1 GAKGSEMSTE
11 QIEWQEIPESSK
23 TSLAVAVAPDNQ
35 YAVVGRGNRTH
46 MIKLGETNAGESDSE
61 TAGLLID
68 PSVPGGNA
76 SHVDLVQSI
85 AISPDAKRI
94 ATGGFRT
101 VKLWSQ
107 VAAPLSQST
116 ELLLQASGMLAVN
129 QDQSLAAWVNPV
141 GDIEIWNL
149 AQAKMQRVLK
159 GHTETV
165 IALSWNTQDQILSAD
180 TSGRII
186 LWDLN
191 TDSIAAEALSAISIR
206 SMSSS
211 LDGRHLA
218 IVSTDGKL
226 YRATVEGETKKIHV
240 IPEPVSGLGTI
251 TDAAFGQTDLPVIA
265 VCDST
270 QNVII
275 LAEDNAIVR
284 KIDHGSAVNTISV
297 SNRLKQ
303 LFTGGVDGITKSWN
317 LETGEAIH
325 QFQSDTSGNLA
336 IHYATKNSA
345 RQNEKVARLTKQT
358 EDLQKRLESEN
369 TVLTKATEE
378 LGKANTA

>member
-1 GAKGSEMSTE
+1 MGS
-11 QIEWQEIPESSK
+11 
-23 TSLAVAVAPDNQ
+23 
-35 YAVVGRGNRTH
+35 
-46 MIKLGETNAGESDSE
+46 
-61 TAGLLID
+61 
-68 PSVPGGNA
+68 
-76 SHVDLVQSI
+76 
-85 AISPDAKRI
+85 
-94 ATGGFRT
+94 
-101 VKLWSQ
+101 
-107 VAAPLSQST
+107 
-116 ELLLQASGMLAVN
+116 
-129 QDQSLAAWVNPV
+129 
-141 GDIEIWNL
+141 
-149 AQAKMQRVLK
+149 
-159 GHTETV
+159 
-165 IALSWNTQDQILSAD
+165 
-180 TSGRII
+180 
-186 LWDLN
+186 N

-226 YRATVEGETKKIHV
+226 YRATVEGETKQIHV

-325 QFQSDTSGNLA
+325 QFQSDASGNLA
-336 IHYATKNSA
+336 IHYATKNST
-345 RQNEKVARLTKQT
+345 RQNEKV
-358 EDLQKRLESEN
+358 
-369 TVLTKATEE
+369 
-378 LGKANTA
+378 TAHETN

>member
-1 GAKGSEMSTE
+1 
-11 QIEWQEIPESSK
+11 
-23 TSLAVAVAPDNQ
+23 
-35 YAVVGRGNRTH
+35 
-46 MIKLGETNAGESDSE
+46 
-61 TAGLLID
+61 
-68 PSVPGGNA
+68 
-76 SHVDLVQSI
+76 
-85 AISPDAKRI
+85 
-94 ATGGFRT
+94 
-101 VKLWSQ
+101 
-107 VAAPLSQST
+107 
-116 ELLLQASGMLAVN
+116 MLAVN

-149 AQAKMQRVLK
+149 AEAKMQRVLK
-159 GHTETV
+159 GHHETV
-165 IALSWNTQDQILSAD
+165 IALSWNTQEEILSAD

-226 YRATVEGETKKIHV
+226 YRATVEGETKQIHV

-325 QFQSDTSGNLA
+325 QFQSDASGNLA
-336 IHYATKNSA
+336 IHYATKNST

-369 TVLTKATEE
+369 AVLTKATEE
-378 LGKANTA
+378 HGKAKTALDEKEKSRSDAATLVSTTQKTIQMPKLQPWKLKKSQRQRKTHCWNP